1 MLIAIDHGNKLI
13 KTVNCPPFTSGLV
26 ESDVKP
32 FGKDV
37 LRYRGKYYRLSEQRI
52 PYRRDKTD
60 DERFFILTLFAI
72 AREIEA
78 SGSYTTG
85 CIGIRLAVGLPPAH
99 FGAQHQ
105 AFTQYFLGRGAV
117 NFTYRD
123 RPYCI
128 LIEDAVCFPQ
138 SYAAAVTVLAALKG
152 EPKALVLDIGGFTA
166 DYIRIQNGEGKLD
179 VCDSLENGVILLY
192 NKIKSQVSAEQD
204 VLLDEAEI
212 DAVLREEQTQ
222 TRLPTELTGIIER
235 QAQGFVGDL
244 FNTLRERGIEL
255 KTGKV
260 VLVGGG
266 AILLRRYIETSGKI
280 SIPVFVDDIRA
291 NAKGY
296 DLLCKAGIGV
306 R

>member
-13 KTVNCPPFTSGLV
+13 KTANCSPFTSGLV

-32 FGKDV
+32 FGKDI

-85 CIGIRLAVGLPPAH
+85 CICIRLAVGLPPAH

-105 AFTQYFLGRGAV
+105 AFTQYFLGRGV
-117 NFTYRD
+117 INFNYRD
-123 RPYCI
+123 RPYSI
-128 LIEDAVCFPQ
+128 LIEDTVCFPQ
-138 SYAAAVTVLAALKG
+138 SYAAAITVLAALKD

-192 NKIKSQVSAEQD
+192 NKIRSQVSAELD
-204 VLLDEAEI
+204 ILLDETEI
-212 DAVLREEQTQ
+212 DAALKGEQAQSRT
-222 TRLPTELTGIIER
+222 PTKLLNIIER
-235 QAQGFVGDL
+235 QAQEFAGDL

-266 AILLRRYIETSGKI
+266 AILLRRYIEISGKI
-280 SIPVFVDDIRA
+280 NAPIFVDDIRA

-296 DLLCKAGIGV
+296 ELLCKAGIGV